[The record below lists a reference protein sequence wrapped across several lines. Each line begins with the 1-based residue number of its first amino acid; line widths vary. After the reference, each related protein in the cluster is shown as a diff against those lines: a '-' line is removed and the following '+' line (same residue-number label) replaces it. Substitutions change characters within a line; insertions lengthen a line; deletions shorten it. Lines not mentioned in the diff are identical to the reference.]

1 MLKLLFVLVYISL
14 VHTRQGRQIG
24 ALDFGNSGSEFTD
37 SSKNILEA
45 YNQENIRLVRDRSV
59 QPTLVTVEWSQFS
72 RCTFSTCSEEYL
84 LVDYY
89 QDGDQSNPVMKVYVA
104 KDELSPPNEFRTS
117 GYRGKLQFG
126 FLYFGG
132 TNQAL
137 FYVLHPN
144 SWGPYQHRFKTNAF
158 TRFFKS
164 QASKAASKAA
174 AAAVGEAIGSIAAST
189 AAGAA
194 AGEAIGSII
203 PGAKLPGAGTIIG
216 SLVGAEVAEL
226 SDVYL
231 GDYLGDYL
239 RYIG

>member
-1 MLKLLFVLVYISL
+1 MLKLVFVLVYISL
-14 VHTRQGRQIG
+14 VHTTSITRQGPQIG

-37 SSKNILEA
+37 SSKNILKA

-59 QPTLVTVEWSQFS
+59 QPTSVTIEWSQFS
-72 RCTFSTCSEEYL
+72 KCTFSTCSEDYL

-104 KDELSPPNEFRTS
+104 KDELSPPNEFRTI
-117 GYRGKLQFG
+117 GYRGKLHFG

-164 QASKAASKAA
+164 QASKAASTAA

-203 PGAKLPGAGTIIG
+203 PGAGTIIG
-216 SLVGAEVAEL
+216 SLVRAGVAEL
-226 SDVYL
+226 SDE
-231 GDYLGDYL
+231 YLGDYL

>member
-1 MLKLLFVLVYISL
+1 MLKLVFVLVYISL
-14 VHTRQGRQIG
+14 VHTISITRQGPQIG
-24 ALDFGNSGSEFTD
+24 ALHFGNSGSEFTD
-37 SSKNILEA
+37 SSKNILKA

-59 QPTLVTVEWSQFS
+59 QPTSVTIEWSQFS
-72 RCTFSTCSEEYL
+72 KCTFSTCSEEYL

-89 QDGDQSNPVMKVYVA
+89 QDGDKSNPVMKVYVA

-117 GYRGKLQFG
+117 GYRGKLHFG

-158 TRFFKS
+158 TRFFKG
-164 QASKAASKAA
+164 QAGKVVSTATG
-174 AAAVGEAIGSIAAST
+174 AAVGAAIGSVI
-189 AAGAA
+189 
-194 AGEAIGSII
+194 
-203 PGAKLPGAGTIIG
+203 PGAGTIIG
-216 SLVGAEVAEL
+216 GLVGAGVSQL
-226 SDVYL
+226 SD
-231 GDYLGDYL
+231 DYLGDYL

>member
-45 YNQENIRLVRDRSV
+45 YNQENIRSV
-59 QPTLVTVEWSQFS
+59 QPTSVTIEWSQFS
-72 RCTFSTCSEEYL
+72 KCTFSTCSEEYL

-117 GYRGKLQFG
+117 GYRGKLHFG

-203 PGAKLPGAGTIIG
+203 PGAGTIIG
-216 SLVGAEVAEL
+216 SLVGAGVAEL
-226 SDVYL
+226 SD
-231 GDYLGDYL
+231 DYL